1 MLDVRGPTLAAIEQE
16 PGRVKIFYEI
26 GHYGI
31 DKTHFHLYPTHVP
44 VSSSSMLS
52 SEGRLA
58 HIKSQP
64 QKLAREVGLA
74 LAR

>member
-16 PGRVKIFYEI
+16 PGFPSVKIFYEI
-26 GHYGI
+26 SHIWYRS
-31 DKTHFHLYPTHVP
+31 DSFLYPTRFP

-64 QKLAREVGLA
+64 QKLAKA
-74 LAR
+74 S

>member
-16 PGRVKIFYEI
+16 PILKGFPSVKIFYEI
-26 GHYGI
+26 SHIWYRS
-31 DKTHFHLYPTHVP
+31 DSFLYPTRFP

-64 QKLAREVGLA
+64 QKLAKA
-74 LAR
+74 S